1 MKLHILL
8 NAIGLF
14 IGVVG
19 AFFLA
24 KAIISVSP
32 SQIIEQTAPK
42 IGFNSELVKS
52 VSFQQ
57 ANSLVGFSL
66 ILMSFV
72 LQLIA
77 IYLDERFITS
87 NTVCIVAVLV
97 VGMII
102 GAYKLSL
109 SIGEKTRVDSIKIVF
124 RKQKLLDAETE
135 EWITKNCP
143 ELFGMPKRDN
153 ETFEEYKKRL
163 SEYIKK
169 Y

>member
-1 MKLHILL
+1 MELHVLL
-8 NAIGLF
+8 NAIGLL

-32 SQIIEQTAPK
+32 SQIIKQTALK
-42 IGFNSELVKS
+42 LGFNSELIKS

-57 ANSLVGFSL
+57 ADSLVGFGL

-87 NTVCIVAVLV
+87 NTVCVVAVLV

-102 GAYKLSL
+102 GAYKLSH
-109 SIGEKTRVDSIKIVF
+109 SIGEKTRIECLRITF
-124 RKQKLLDAETE
+124 RKM
-135 EWITKNCP
+135 II
-143 ELFGMPKRDN
+143 KR
-153 ETFEEYKKRL
+153 KKVTNGL
-163 SEYIKK
+163 
-169 Y
+169 